1 MSKHSSQRGFTMA
14 ELLVVVAI
22 TAVLVAIAI
31 PVFSGQLEKSREAT
45 DIANIRSAYAEV
57 MTSVN
62 LDGQEHAYDPIAL
75 EQKQDGWQN
84 AGYRDALRALGTIVG
99 EPATG
104 GSVVVEY
111 KLASGAAVAPASS
124 AVAPAAGTATAAAN
138 LSLTSA
144 STTLASVHLA
154 AAGSSSGITITF
166 SGAVPGDQA
175 TVDAQT
181 PGIADDAKTILLS
194 LAAAERQALKLYA
207 DENTDQA
214 MGYRVKWKPDGSFE
228 LTKTYDAQVF
238 HSWNAT
244 KILNP
249 VPESDP
255 SKNERGFIVMVTTMN
270 GKVIVGSNLRF
281 DPETKTVTALPYH
294 VKHSKYGKA
303 NDLVQIGNGSDRV
316 WNEGALIY

>member
-1 MSKHSSQRGFTMA
+1 MMSKHGSQRGFTMA

-22 TAVLVAIAI
+22 IAVLVAIAI

-62 LDGQEHAYDPIAL
+62 LDGQEHASDPIAL
-75 EQKQDGWQN
+75 KQKQDGWQN
-84 AGYRDALRALGTIVG
+84 AGFRDALRALGAIVG

-111 KLASGAAVAPASS
+111 KLASGAAVAPASY

-138 LSLTSA
+138 LSPPSA

-181 PGIADDAKTILLS
+181 PGIADNAKTILLS

-238 HSWNAT
+238 HTWNAT
-244 KILNP
+244 KIL
-249 VPESDP
+249 ESDP
-255 SKNERGFIVMVTTMN
+255 SKNERGFIVMVTTIN

-294 VKHSKYGKA
+294 VKHSQYGKA